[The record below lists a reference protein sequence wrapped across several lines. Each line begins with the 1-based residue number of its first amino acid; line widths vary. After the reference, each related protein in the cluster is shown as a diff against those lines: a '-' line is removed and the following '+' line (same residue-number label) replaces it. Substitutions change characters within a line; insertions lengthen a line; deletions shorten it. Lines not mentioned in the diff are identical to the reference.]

1 MKDKSKINILNISI
15 SKDYSRF
22 KTLGGNRE
30 VSKLHLARLKKSMQD
45 NHLIS
50 PILVNE
56 NMQIIDG
63 QHRFAAA
70 KELNLPIYYFIV
82 HGYGLKEVQTLNAN
96 SKNWGANDYL
106 DGYVDMGK
114 EPYVKYKHF
123 ITKYKLGHQA
133 TRRIL
138 YGHDNGGAAKVFFN
152 GDFKIRDWDKA
163 IKIAEYLESLKPFYA
178 GYKRRSFISAVIA
191 LLDNPNFDPAHF
203 YTQAEKNI
211 SMFYDCPSMAAYKE
225 MIENI
230 YNYRKHS
237 KVNLRF

>member
-1 MKDKSKINILNISI
+1 MKDKSKLNISI
-15 SKDYSRF
+15 SKDYSMF

-63 QHRFAAA
+63 QHRFTAA

-82 HGYGLKEVQTLNAN
+82 NGYGLKEVQTLNAN
-96 SKNWGANDYL
+96 SKNWNADDYL
-106 DGYVDMGK
+106 TGYVDMGK
-114 EPYVKYKHF
+114 PAYIEYKQF
-123 ITKYKLGHQA
+123 LNKYKLGHQA
-133 TRRIL
+133 TRTLL
-138 YGHDNGGAAKVFFN
+138 YGYADGSVTKMFFN
-152 GDFKIRDWDKA
+152 GDFIVKDKERA
-163 IKIAEYLESLKPFYA
+163 VKIADYLVSLKPFYA
-178 GYKRRSFISAVIA
+178 GYKRRSFVSTIIA